1 MSNEPAE
8 SNAAPK
14 WKPIGRIERR
24 VLGVLVEKA
33 KTTPDAYPLTLNALT
48 NGCNQ
53 KSNRSPQMNLEPIQ
67 VETALEKLRH
77 IQAAIEVSGGGRV
90 PKFRHLVYEWMG
102 VNKPESAV
110 MTELLLRGAQT
121 IGELRGRAARMDA
134 TITDV
139 ATLQPIVQA
148 LCERGLVLALTPA
161 GRGQMVTHGL
171 YQPEELA
178 KVKADVGISGTAA
191 PEQVVASS
199 PDPVTESP
207 AATINS
213 AAPTQ
218 SASDPSASSA
228 PTADSSPA
236 DAQELQHLRQEI
248 ENLKHEISKI
258 KSDVQDL
265 WSNLS

>member
-8 SNAAPK
+8 STAAPK

-77 IQAAIEVSGGGRV
+77 VQAAIEVSGGGRV
-90 PKFRHLVYEWMG
+90 PKFRHLMYEWMG

-110 MTELLLRGAQT
+110 MTELLLRGSQT

-134 TITDV
+134 TISDV
-139 ATLQPIVQA
+139 ATLQPIVKA

-161 GRGQMVTHGL
+161 GRGQIVTHGL

-178 KVKADVGISGTAA
+178 KVKADIGVDGSDAS
-191 PEQVVASS
+191 EQVVASS
-199 PDPVTESP
+199 PAPFTKSP
-207 AATINS
+207 PTTIDS
-213 AAPTQ
+213 PPPAHV
-218 SASDPSASSA
+218 ASDPPASRASTATSAS
-228 PTADSSPA
+228 A
-236 DAQELQHLRQEI
+236 DAQELQKLRQEI
-248 ENLKHEISKI
+248 ENLKQEVSKI